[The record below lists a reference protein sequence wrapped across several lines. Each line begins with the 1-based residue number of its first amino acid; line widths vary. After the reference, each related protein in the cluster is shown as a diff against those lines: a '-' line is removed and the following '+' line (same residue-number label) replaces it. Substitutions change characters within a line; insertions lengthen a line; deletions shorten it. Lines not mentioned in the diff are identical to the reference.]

1 MKKYIIILLISLIG
15 FSSCIKEP
23 VSFCNSFEGNFK
35 ALWHI
40 IDTRYCFLDY
50 KNIDWNA
57 VYDKYKPKLSTV
69 SNRFELFD
77 LLSRMLNELEDGH
90 VNLVSDFD
98 VSRNRRIFTDSIRN
112 FYSDIIF
119 SDNYL
124 GENYRSIGGLRYAK
138 IHNGTIGYIYYGS
151 FSNTFSDLHIRNIF
165 DLFSDC
171 VGLIIDVRHN
181 GGGLLSN
188 SERLASYFFERET
201 VTGFIKHKIGNGHSD
216 FSRPTEIRTPAH
228 ASIRWEKPVAIL
240 TNRHSYSATNDFV
253 SRMKLAPNAF
263 SVGSWTG
270 GGSGLPFSSEL
281 PNGWKVR
288 FSASPMLDVNMN
300 HIEFGIAPDY
310 YIAITDSDKEN
321 NIDTVIEKAI
331 SIIMG
336 R

>member
-1 MKKYIIILLISLIG
+1 M
-15 FSSCIKEP
+15 
-23 VSFCNSFEGNFK
+23 
-35 ALWHI
+35 WHI